1 MLLLRGLKS
10 DVWLQFYV
18 VSIVKTIHSR
28 LAATARGFSHAAT
41 RASQHLFPQV
51 IAEVTVG
58 ASSHA
63 LMMPM
68 CNCRATARTPNATPE
83 EVHLSQADLL
93 HGAKLQLRGALR
105 MKVSA
110 AAVAAAGCKQSVGCH
125 VLCRLDGCVDA
136 LYQQ

>member
-1 MLLLRGLKS
+1 
-10 DVWLQFYV
+10 
-18 VSIVKTIHSR
+18 
-28 LAATARGFSHAAT
+28 
-41 RASQHLFPQV
+41 
-51 IAEVTVG
+51 
-58 ASSHA
+58 
-63 LMMPM
+63 MMPM

-110 AAVAAAGCKQSVGCH
+110 AAVAAAGGKHSIGCHVH
-125 VLCRLDGCVDA
+125 VLCRLDDCIDA